1 MCTVNIRNSKAGT
14 GGLPL
19 KVWPILREYIGWEK
33 GVTFQECRDN
43 IKSSVPI

>member
-1 MCTVNIRNSKAGT
+1 MGTAIIRSAKAGS